1 MGYKIKDITNKS
13 STVDPVQFL
22 SSKERFLIFVEENRA
37 MVWGGILLALVVIVA
52 IVTLSWLSQQKQEQ
66 AWELEGQAQTVY
78 LDRPLDDVK
87 KGQENIQKAST
98 MFKEI
103 LAKFPG
109 TASAEVSSFLLGNS
123 LMEEQNYQAAIEVYT
138 SLVKQ
143 YAQDHIFVGLV
154 QQRLGF
160 AYLLNGNREAAMEAF
175 EAVLANPHALNKDQ
189 VVFEL
194 AKLAEAEE
202 KVAEAVGHY
211 KKVVQEFPLS
221 PFASEAALRVKVLAP
236 EEAKDSPEPETKA
249 IGEVKNSSSETQ
261 PVQNEGGKK

>member
-1 MGYKIKDITNKS
+1 MGYKIKDISNKS
-13 STVDPVQFL
+13 STVEPVQFL
-22 SSKERFLIFVEENRA
+22 SSKERFLFFVEENRA
-37 MVWGGILLALVVIVA
+37 MVWGGILLVMVVIVA
-52 IVTLSWLSQQKQEQ
+52 IVTLSWLNQQKQEQ

-103 LAKFPG
+103 LDQFPG
-109 TASAEVSSFLLGNS
+109 TDSAEVSAFLLGNS
-123 LMEEQNYQAAIEVYT
+123 LMEEQNYQAAIDVYT
-138 SLVKQ
+138 SFIKQ
-143 YAQDHIFVGLV
+143 YAQDRIFVGLV
-154 QQRLGF
+154 QQRLGL
-160 AYLLNGNREAAMEAF
+160 AYLLNGNREAAMKAF

-202 KVAEAVGHY
+202 SVAEAVIQY

-221 PFASEAALRVKVLAP
+221 PFASEAALRLKVLAP
-236 EEAKDSPEPETKA
+236 EEAKDSPAPETKDT
-249 IGEVKNSSSETQ
+249 GELEKGTSEAKPVK
-261 PVQNEGGKK
+261 NEGGGQ